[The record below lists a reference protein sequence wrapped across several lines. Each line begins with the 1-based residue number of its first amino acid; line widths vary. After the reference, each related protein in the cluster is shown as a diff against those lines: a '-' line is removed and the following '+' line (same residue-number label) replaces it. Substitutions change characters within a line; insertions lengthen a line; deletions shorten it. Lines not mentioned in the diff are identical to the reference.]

1 MTKKFDDVCISQGMI
16 DLDELNFTKD
26 AQAALKKIKDAPEP
40 KKNGVKLEN
49 GFIQKLKLEFILQKI
64 QVQINGN

>member
-40 KKNGVKLEN
+40 KKMLMMKR
-49 GFIQKLKLEFILQKI
+49 
-64 QVQINGN
+64 

>member
-40 KKNGVKLEN
+40 KKNAYDEALKS
-49 GFIQKLKLEFILQKI
+49 GFITCRAKN
-64 QVQINGN
+64 VT